1 MQKSLQIAPS
11 ILGAD
16 FGHLANEVAALSEGG
31 ADLVHVDMMDGRFVP
46 NLTFGAVI
54 IRQIRRTTQLP
65 VDVHMMV
72 LEPERHLRAVAEAGA
87 DIITV
92 HAEATTHLQRTLSEI
107 RNLGKKAGVALN
119 PSTSPSV
126 LEYILADI
134 DVVLVM
140 TVNPGFSGQS
150 CLPHI
155 VPKISSVH
163 QMIRQ
168 CGFDIRI
175 HVDGGINPKTA
186 ASVVRAGAETLVAG
200 AAIFEASDRRDAIR
214 QLRDAAQ
221 MA

>member
-16 FGHLANEVAALSEGG
+16 FGHLADEVTALCEGG
-31 ADLVHVDMMDGRFVP
+31 ADLIHVDMMDGRFVP

-72 LEPERHLRAVAEAGA
+72 LEPERHLHVVADAGA

-92 HAEATTHLQRTLSEI
+92 HAEATAHLQRTLSEI
-107 RNLGKKAGVALN
+107 RNLGKRAGVALN

-126 LEYILADI
+126 LEYVLADI
-134 DVVLVM
+134 DVVLIM

-150 CLPHI
+150 FLPHI
-155 VPKISSVH
+155 VPKISSVR
-163 QMIRQ
+163 QMVQ
-168 CGFDIRI
+168 EGGFDIRI

-186 ASVVRAGAETLVAG
+186 AGVVRAGAETLVAG
-200 AAIFEASDRRDAIR
+200 TAIIDCSDRRAAIR

-221 MA
+221 LA

>member
-16 FGHLANEVAALSEGG
+16 FGHLADEVAALGEGG
-31 ADLVHVDMMDGRFVP
+31 ADLIHVDMMDGRFVP

-65 VDVHMMV
+65 IEVHMMV
-72 LEPERHLRAVAEAGA
+72 LEPERHLSVVADAGA

-92 HAEATTHLQRTLSEI
+92 HAEATIHLQRTLSEI
-107 RNLGKKAGVALN
+107 RNLGRKAGVALN

-150 CLPHI
+150 HLPHV
-155 VPKISSVH
+155 VPKISSVR
-163 QMIRQ
+163 QMVQ
-168 CGFDIRI
+168 QSGFDIRI
-175 HVDGGINPKTA
+175 QVDGGINPKTA
-186 ASVVRAGAETLVAG
+186 AGVVRAGAETLVAG
-200 AAIFEASDRRDAIR
+200 AAIFDCSDRHDAIR

-221 MA
+221 LA